1 MNSRHCLDIL
11 MIGLRIETLYAVHH
25 SFIRQ
30 RFIEQPPLR
39 IFRDRFVYF
48 HINFST
54 IVVGLAFYM
63 QLFFFI
69 SSIHSI
75 STIWLSNRI
84 RVSDQLSK
92 DLCSLVFFFSFS
104 IFRCDFQFVQ
114 FSSLLHFIFVV
125 THEGVGM
132 VGLSGN
138 RLRNCLINGI
148 IESFDCVLSA
158 LDHTHY
164 TTLLLR
170 ATF

>member
-25 SFIRQ
+25 PFIRR

-48 HINFST
+48 HIEFST
-54 IVVGLAFYM
+54 IVVGLAFCM
-63 QLFFFI
+63 QFSFV
-69 SSIHSI
+69 HSI
-75 STIWLSNRI
+75 STIWLSNKM

-92 DLCSLVFFFSFS
+92 DLCSLVFFFISFS
-104 IFRCDFQFVQ
+104 IFRCGFQFVQ